1 MIDLGQELSAV
12 LSEELPTTGT
22 VERARASAR
31 RRRTKKRA
39 VLSITAVVAVLGL
52 VAGVWAVVANR
63 ADTKQSAVATGPGV
77 GADAPTALTVV
88 CTVDGPA
95 LNSDIVQVGP
105 AGLPVEWRNDTAA
118 PVHVLISTKVGLGG
132 GSGTVVGVEGR
143 VNQVVLV
150 PPGPATIEC
159 GADSASGRSVDVTL
173 ADPQGLYSSIE
184 LDCGSGGQVVV
195 DLTGDGPVVSS
206 AEDALR
212 NLLSDDAL
220 ADHDVAPAGYPQAD
234 PRQYVVRRDGKVVA
248 RPGFRV
254 TPEGLVVVELSA
266 CEGATRF
273 H

>member
-1 MIDLGQELSAV
+1 MDDQGS
-12 LSEELPTTGT
+12 GT
-22 VERARASAR
+22 ETAPVSDDPAHSRRTR
-31 RRRTKKRA
+31 RRMVGGA
-39 VLSITAVVAVLGL
+39 VAMVVVLGL
-52 VAGVWAVVANR
+52 VVGGSAVVVSR
-63 ADTKQSAVATGPGV
+63 DDTKRSAVAPGPGV

-184 LDCGSGGQVVV
+184 LDCGSGGVTIA
-195 DLTGDGPVVSS
+195 DLSGDGPAVAA
-206 AEDALR
+206 AEDALG
-212 NLLSDDAL
+212 NLLSDGAL
-220 ADHDVAPAGYPQAD
+220 ADHDVRPAGYPQTD
-234 PRQYVVRRDGKVVA
+234 PRQYVVRQGGRIVA

-254 TPEGLVVVELSA
+254 DPGGLVLVELEA
-266 CEGATRF
+266 CSDALR
-273 H
+273 HH